1 MWDEDEWY
9 LDLAPLERYL
19 FIYLFS
25 NPLTSPSGLYR
36 LPMRTM
42 AFHTGLEP
50 SFIEAALA
58 KFASKGKAFYA
69 DGVVFVT
76 NMLKRNMGNLEN
88 PSNKLWGRVKSDII
102 SISDDCRLKW
112 YCVERLPVS
121 CTFKAKLMASNP
133 FRGSDAPCMPLE
145 GASSVSPEQYHEHDH
160 DHEHEQSQ
168 YRAPSDNGDGNGDG
182 LATPEEYTG
191 PNPES
196 GNAWSVWQ
204 QARGGATNT
213 LDDQR
218 LGDLVDEFSEKWVVD
233 AILEANAS
241 RTRGLININF
251 VQTIL
256 DRWKAEGYKAPR
268 GSPVARADED
278 AAKRAQANVTRKE
291 LYAQNVPR
299 DEVEARIVE
308 FYGQGY

>member
-1 MWDEDEWY
+1 MANYRNIHCQIWRDPWFM
-9 LDLAPLERYL
+9 DLLAEERYF

-25 NPLTSPSGLYR
+25 NEASSLCGLYR
-36 LPMRTM
+36 LDMRIIQ
-42 AFHTGLEP
+42 FETGLP
-50 SFIEAALA
+50 QDRIDTIFA
-58 KFASKGKAFYA
+58 KFEQAGKAVYR
-69 DGVVFVT
+69 DGVVWV
-76 NMLKRNMGNLEN
+76 
-88 PSNKLWGRVKSDII
+88 VKMQKYNA
-102 SISDDCRLKW
+102 LN
-112 YCVERLPVS
+112 
-121 CTFKAKLMASNP
+121 MASDKVQARIRSDVLLIPETNP
-133 FRGSDAPCMPLE
+133 LRVAYQNYTSGNGYRIDTVSIPASPLSLTL
-145 GASSVSPEQYHEHDH
+145 SSTPTFAVAVTPPAQPD
-160 DHEHEQSQ
+160 
-168 YRAPSDNGDGNGDG
+168 GDGDG